1 MGLSRCLAPQI
12 CLKFGEK
19 RGENM
24 AHLQKFHELKRVL
37 LLQKDRLQLC
47 NLDTEYI
54 DRAIK
59 IAGELEDWSMDIVD
73 IPLVDIFNPTTQA
86 QHNPLDD

>member
-1 MGLSRCLAPQI
+1 MQKDYI
-12 CLKFGEK
+12 VQEDDT
-19 RGENM
+19 
-24 AHLQKFHELKRVL
+24 HLQKFNELKRVL

-73 IPLVDIFNPTTQA
+73 IPLVDILNSDQINRCF
-86 QHNPLDD
+86 

>member
-1 MGLSRCLAPQI
+1 MQKDYI
-12 CLKFGEK
+12 VQEDDTHLK
-19 RGENM
+19 
-24 AHLQKFHELKRVL
+24 KFNELKRVL

-73 IPLVDIFNPTTQA
+73 IPLVDILNSDQINRCF
-86 QHNPLDD
+86 

>member
-1 MGLSRCLAPQI
+1 MQKDYIAQ
-12 CLKFGEK
+12 EDDT
-19 RGENM
+19 
-24 AHLQKFHELKRVL
+24 HLQKFNELKRVL

-59 IAGELEDWSMDIVD
+59 IVGELENWSMDIVD
-73 IPLVDIFNPTTQA
+73 IPLVDILNSDQINRCF
-86 QHNPLDD
+86 

>member
-1 MGLSRCLAPQI
+1 MQKDYI
-12 CLKFGEK
+12 VQEDDTY
-19 RGENM
+19 
-24 AHLQKFHELKRVL
+24 LQKFNELKRVL

-73 IPLVDIFNPTTQA
+73 IPLVDILNSDQINRCF
-86 QHNPLDD
+86 